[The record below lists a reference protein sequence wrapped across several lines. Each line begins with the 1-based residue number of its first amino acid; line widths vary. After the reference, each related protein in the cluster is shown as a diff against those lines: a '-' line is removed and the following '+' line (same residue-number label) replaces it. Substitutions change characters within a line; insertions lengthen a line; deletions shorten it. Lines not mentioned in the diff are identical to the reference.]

1 MLAEYLDP
9 GPTLNSDMRFRATWG
24 EDIVDF
30 GGEEGAEKSGEP
42 YEGGGE

>member
-9 GPTLNSDMRFRATWG
+9 GPMLNSDTRFRATWG
-24 EDIVDF
+24 EDTVL
-30 GGEEGAEKSGEP
+30 GGDEDAEKSGEP